1 MALHSRIFGVKREL
15 ACQERVS
22 FGQVHTVR
30 WAVYKVTCLSSCLIL
45 MFNLKFNLNL
55 AKVDIRIWK
64 GDKLPVIYILTFVV
78 WLRETTNF
86 LFGNSGQHIMVR
98 DTYTPVWALFSRNL
112 NFDLNGFPIF
122 EMLRCFKR
130 KSKF

>member
-45 MFNLKFNLNL
+45 MFNLKFNLNS
-55 AKVDIRIWK
+55 AKADIRNWK
-64 GDKLPVIYILTFVV
+64 SDKLPIIEVSSCCLATGDYKLPI
-78 WLRETTNF
+78 REQHLVLPHF
-86 LFGNSGQHIMVR
+86 LADF
-98 DTYTPVWALFSRNL
+98 L
-112 NFDLNGFPIF
+112 
-122 EMLRCFKR
+122 
-130 KSKF
+130 

>member
-45 MFNLKFNLNL
+45 MFNLKFNLNS
-55 AKVDIRIWK
+55 AKADIRIWK
-64 GDKLPVIYILTFVV
+64 SDKLPKDIRFPLRPRDMTCHGHSAKSWAVGQNIILFISV
-78 WLRETTNF
+78 LRSW
-86 LFGNSGQHIMVR
+86 G
-98 DTYTPVWALFSRNL
+98 
-112 NFDLNGFPIF
+112 
-122 EMLRCFKR
+122 LRCNVKEHTINP
-130 KSKF
+130 